1 MVLFKKFSIL
11 VFLPFIVISLIEIL
25 SRSSF
30 SEFQAVFLGI
40 FSIGFFSIVSLNS
53 VYVADYF
60 LKKKFSFF
68 KKSSL
73 LILTTFISVFLFSY
87 LLNNML
93 RSSDYRITTIF
104 SQATLGVCIFLLEY
118 LVMSV
123 LDKKETKLVEFHDRK
138 QVYVFLL
145 SLIIF
150 VEFALFFLISS
161 RDASNLYPFLM
172 NNKLILIYMFISSIV
187 SFFTIRLLTY
197 MKCNTIL
204 NVFLSSLGSMFFSLL
219 FTVVLTQTKF
229 TLNKHFGIYLI
240 IYLISLFSTL
250 FIYVFLLYK
259 MQIREK
265 NVLNFK
271 LTQKNAQYLELKN
284 QINPHFLFNN
294 LNTLISFIEDNP
306 QKAIE
311 FGHNLSNVYR
321 HYLSNHTDDFVN
333 LKTEL
338 NFIKEY
344 LEIYKAKFENGFTFI
359 ITNEVDSNAFILS
372 VSIQEIIDNI
382 FKHNCLDED
391 NPLSIKIQIEHNFLV
406 ISNSILPKKADFS
419 NNTGLDNINKRYELL
434 VNRSIV
440 INTIGDEFIVKLP
453 ILEIES

>member
-172 NNKLILIYMFISSIV
+172 YDCS
-187 SFFTIRLLTY
+187 TLT
-197 MKCNTIL
+197 L
-204 NVFLSSLGSMFFSLL
+204 HFLPASRKSRFCLE
-219 FTVVLTQTKF
+219 VVL
-229 TLNKHFGIYLI
+229 
-240 IYLISLFSTL
+240 
-250 FIYVFLLYK
+250 
-259 MQIREK
+259 
-265 NVLNFK
+265 
-271 LTQKNAQYLELKN
+271 
-284 QINPHFLFNN
+284 
-294 LNTLISFIEDNP
+294 
-306 QKAIE
+306 
-311 FGHNLSNVYR
+311 
-321 HYLSNHTDDFVN
+321 
-333 LKTEL
+333 
-338 NFIKEY
+338 
-344 LEIYKAKFENGFTFI
+344 
-359 ITNEVDSNAFILS
+359 
-372 VSIQEIIDNI
+372 
-382 FKHNCLDED
+382 
-391 NPLSIKIQIEHNFLV
+391 
-406 ISNSILPKKADFS
+406 
-419 NNTGLDNINKRYELL
+419 
-434 VNRSIV
+434 
-440 INTIGDEFIVKLP
+440 
-453 ILEIES
+453 